1 MAWREAQ
8 AGRRVRVSKSFVFR
22 LSALAALSLLLLA
35 PEAFAQQPDETTR
48 YQIKLELDLDKRS
61 YTGTERVRWVNHD
74 DGPAA
79 TLFFHLYPNLRAATP
94 AADPAAG
101 AGDADE
107 PSLEVLEVRD
117 AAGGRPVAF
126 ALEDGG
132 VTLRVQ
138 LREAVA
144 AGAAAEVEVRFGGTF
159 PEIDPD
165 ETSLTAHLIK
175 QVGAALRDTTEQRRA
190 RDINFSSRGVVLLG
204 APFPLL
210 AARVGD
216 EWQRRVEP
224 TVGEM
229 IHTDAADYEV
239 QIIAPGDAGVFTS
252 GDDAGD
258 FESGQHR
265 VRTFKGEGLR
275 GFVVVAGRGLR
286 SSEREAAGVRVRS
299 VYAAEHERT
308 ALRVLDVAAGA
319 VEVFTGRFGPLP
331 FRSFT
336 VAEAPLVA
344 GMGSAEFAGM
354 AAIAS
359 AFYVDFDSPAMRH
372 LPEIV
377 REQRA
382 SVEDSLEFAAAHMAA
397 HQWWGAGVGS
407 DPAREPVLDESLAH
421 WSAILFYRDARG
433 EARARA
439 ALEDQLRGVYQV
451 YRSFGGADA
460 AADRPAREYHNSFQ
474 YAALVS
480 SKGALMLETVRQ
492 LIGERR
498 FLRALQR
505 FYETNRLRTVRLED
519 LRRAFADETEAQRRR
534 SVARVFTRWLSERH
548 GDEDIAPPNPQ
559 LASAL
564 GISRTSDAAKDRNAF
579 TRLGRF
585 FWRQMTKVR

>member
-1 MAWREAQ
+1 MLWREVKF
-8 AGRRVRVSKSFVFR
+8 GRRKRISKSFAFR
-22 LSALAALSLLLLA
+22 LSAFAALSLFALVPTAL
-35 PEAFAQQPDETTR
+35 AQQPGETTR

-61 YTGTERVRWVNHD
+61 YTGTQRVRWVNHD
-74 DGPAA
+74 NDPAA
-79 TLFFHLYPNLRAATP
+79 TLFFHLYPNLRPATT
-94 AADPAAG
+94 ASVGAGAAG
-101 AGDADE
+101 DTDE

-117 AAGGRPVAF
+117 AAGRPVAF
-126 ALEDGG
+126 ALEDGR

-138 LREAVA
+138 LREALA
-144 AGAAAEVEVRFGGTF
+144 AGATAEVEIRFRGTF

-165 ETSLTAHLIK
+165 ETSLTAHLNK
-175 QVGAALRDTTEQRRA
+175 QVGAVLRDTTEQRRA

-229 IHTDAADYEV
+229 VHTDAADYQV
-239 QIIAPGDAGVFTS
+239 TISTTDDVRVFTS
-252 GDDAGD
+252 GQETEEDAGR
-258 FESGQHR
+258 S
-265 VRTFKGEGLR
+265 RTVTSKGEGLR

-286 SSEREAAGVRVRS
+286 FSEREVAGVRVRS
-299 VYAAEHERT
+299 VYTPEHERT

-319 VEVFTGRFGPLP
+319 VEVFTRRFGPLP

-336 VAEAPLVA
+336 IAEAPLVA

-534 SVARVFTRWLSERH
+534 AVARVFTRWLSERH